1 MRGRHAIGP
10 QIAERV
16 DGSALARTRLR
27 VILETIVGTK
37 PVKDACV
44 ELDICGQMFE
54 RYRARAI
61 EAAVASLELK
71 SAGRPPKSSLPSD
84 EKIAELK
91 ERVAEL
97 EAELQAATLKAE
109 LAATLP
115 RLAGIAGKKP

>member
-10 QIAERV
+10 EIAERV
-16 DGSALARTRLR
+16 DGSRLACTRLR

-44 ELDICGQMFE
+44 ELDICEQMFE

-71 SAGRPPKSSLPSD
+71 PAGRPAKATSPSD
-84 EKIAELK
+84 EQIAELK
-91 ERVAEL
+91 ERIAEL

>member
-10 QIAERV
+10 EIAERV
-16 DGSALARTRLR
+16 EGSALARTRMR
-27 VILETIVGTK
+27 VILETITNTK
-37 PVKDACV
+37 PVKDACA

-71 SAGRPPKSSLPSD
+71 PAGRPAKAASPDD
-84 EKIAELK
+84 EQIAELK
-91 ERVAEL
+91 ERIAEL

-115 RLAGIAGKKP
+115 RLASSAGKKP

>member
-10 QIAERV
+10 EIAERV
-16 DGSALARTRLR
+16 DGSTLARTRLR
-27 VILETIVGTK
+27 VILETIVGAK
-37 PVKDACV
+37 PVKEACV

-54 RYRARAI
+54 RLRQKAI
-61 EAAVASLELK
+61 QAGVEALELK
-71 SAGRPPKSSLPSD
+71 PAGRPAKATSPDD
-84 EKIAELK
+84 EQITELK

-115 RLAGIAGKKP
+115 RLASNAGKKS